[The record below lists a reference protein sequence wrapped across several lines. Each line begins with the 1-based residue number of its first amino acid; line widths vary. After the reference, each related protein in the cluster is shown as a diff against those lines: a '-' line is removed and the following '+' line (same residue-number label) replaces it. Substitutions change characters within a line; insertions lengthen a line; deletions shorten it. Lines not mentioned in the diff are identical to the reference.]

1 MRSIQFRA
9 WDKALWEMYT
19 DLSDIHFDK
28 NILYS
33 IEYTK
38 DWSSKKWVAG
48 KYIELMQSTWLTDK
62 NDKMIYEWDIIWEG
76 YVYDDW
82 DYKYWI
88 REVKWEQDWFNLSQW
103 WDDWSWEII
112 WNIYQSPELLK

>member
-62 NDKMIYEWDIIWEG
+62 NDKMIYECTLHAHTGEPLRRPQG
-76 YVYDDW
+76 RL
-82 DYKYWI
+82 I
-88 REVKWEQDWFNLSQW
+88 R
-103 WDDWSWEII
+103 
-112 WNIYQSPELLK
+112 

>member
-28 NILYS
+28 SILYS